1 MNLKATRV
9 AASRE
14 RFSFR
19 TVQVPMPPLRRP
31 ALLLL
36 PLLLAACQAPP
47 TYKITLKDG
56 REYLCLG
63 VPKYQQKTGYYRYRT
78 LKDRDAMLRADEVL
92 AIQEQGS

>member
-1 MNLKATRV
+1 MPL
-9 AASRE
+9 
-14 RFSFR
+14 FR
-19 TVQVPMPPLRRP
+19 LT

-36 PLLLAACQAPP
+36 PLLLAACQAGP

-56 REYLCLG
+56 REFLCLG
-63 VPKYQQKTGYYRYRT
+63 APSYQKKTGYYRYRT